1 MAGAPVPRVGHTN
14 LRHGSALMDL
24 SKLPALQ
31 LRDRLVRPPQLP
43 PWEAA
48 WSEMYGRWY
57 WWHQHSAETSW
68 TWPREVL
75 QGSEMRQ
82 LLPTDALPPAAHS
95 GRPRRGE
102 KARAAEDKTQNWV
115 VVKAG
120 GGAHLSDEEQLAVP
134 ADSWSGRRR
143 PKVRR
148 SGSRHETRGPSA
160 GRRASGAGGRADGKI
175 HKVDPK
181 FAS

>member
-1 MAGAPVPRVGHTN
+1 MQTQRFSDRSSQSRFDAEQSLNARCSELVLMRVYFTQQQQTQKKRKGAKFLDRACVRCGCAIQVADGAIKAAKDAARVDAHKDDKRG
-14 LRHGSALMDL
+14 RQAC
-24 SKLPALQ
+24 
-31 LRDRLVRPPQLP
+31 DRF
-43 PWEAA
+43 
-48 WSEMYGRWY
+48 
-57 WWHQHSAETSW
+57 
-68 TWPREVL
+68 RE
-75 QGSEMRQ
+75 
-82 LLPTDALPPAAHS
+82 
-95 GRPRRGE
+95 
-102 KARAAEDKTQNWV
+102 ARAAEDKTQNWV
-115 VVKAG
+115 VVNAG